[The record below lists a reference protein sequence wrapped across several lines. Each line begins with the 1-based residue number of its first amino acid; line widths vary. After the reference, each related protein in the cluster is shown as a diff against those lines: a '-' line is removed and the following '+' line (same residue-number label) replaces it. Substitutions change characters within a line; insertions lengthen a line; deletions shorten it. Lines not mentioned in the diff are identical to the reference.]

1 MTEHAHDTKAHPHA
15 KAEHHEAA
23 HKKSDT
29 SHGFLRAA
37 GHLINLAQ
45 VASVT
50 LPVEGDPTG
59 AVTMHLTTGTNIQ
72 LVGEDAEAAI
82 ACLADVGDVAPAKKK
97 KAKGGG
103 EDKADDKKADD
114 KDAEST
120 AAAEKGK
127 KAE

>member
-1 MTEHAHDTKAHPHA
+1 MTTHAHPHA
-15 KAEHHEAA
+15 AKAEHE

-59 AVTMHLTTGTNIQ
+59 AVTLHLTTGTNIQ
-72 LVGEDAEAAI
+72 LVGEDAEAAV
-82 ACLADVGDVAPAKKK
+82 ACLADVGDVTPTKKK
-97 KAKGGG
+97 KVKGEG
-103 EDKADDKKADD
+103 EDKAAD
-114 KDAEST
+114 KDA
-120 AAAEKGK
+120 AK
-127 KAE
+127 